1 MALLMRTGFSHI
13 LLYLAM
19 ITKIFIGIGLLAVL
33 LPLGGWAQDT
43 KVGEVKR
50 IVEGRAKQVTS
61 TSDAVIILPSAQ
73 EINRVTEGQE
83 LHEEYT
89 LKLQDQLWME
99 LKIDHGELNGH
110 AILAE
115 AGLYAIDAL
124 KPDKLLSFRLRQ
136 GRMSIRLRRGKLG
149 VFLKDRLLSIF
160 GTEVFLQ
167 ADTTLDMYRI
177 YLKKGHIMVEDS
189 NQVFFDVTGKD
200 MAWRWQGNEPPVAI
214 SGEVFNRWK
223 QRMKYDSRTVW
234 RKPFFKRG
242 WVRLGV
248 VSLVGAAI
256 LCAVQCGSD
265 KGPSTARGEVIITI
279 PD

>member
-1 MALLMRTGFSHI
+1 
-13 LLYLAM
+13 M

-33 LPLGGWAQDT
+33 LPLGGWAQDS
-43 KVGEVKR
+43 KIGEVKR
-50 IVEGRAKQVTS
+50 IVEGRAKQVKLTPH
-61 TSDAVIILPSAQ
+61 AVITRPSAQ
-73 EINRVTEGQE
+73 PINPVQEGQE

-99 LKIDHGELNGH
+99 LKIDRRDLDLNGH

-115 AGLYAIDAL
+115 AGSYTIDAL
-124 KPDKLLSFRLRQ
+124 EPDKPLSFRLRQ
-136 GRMSIRLRRGKLG
+136 GRMSIRLRRGRLG
-149 VFLKDRLLSIF
+149 VFLKNRLLSIF

-189 NQVFFDVTGKD
+189 NQVFFDVNGQEL
-200 MAWRWQGNEPPVAI
+200 AWRWQGNQPPVAI

-223 QRMKYDSRTVW
+223 QQMKYDARTVW

-242 WVRLGV
+242 WVQLGV

-256 LCAVQCGSD
+256 LCALQCGGGN
-265 KGPSTARGEVIITI
+265 GPSTAQGEVIITI

>member
-1 MALLMRTGFSHI
+1 MTA
-13 LLYLAM
+13 
-19 ITKIFIGIGLLAVL
+19 KIFIGIGLLAVL
-33 LPLGGWAQDT
+33 LPLDGWAQDR
-43 KVGEVKR
+43 KIGEVKR
-50 IVEGRAKQVTS
+50 IVEGRAKQVSS
-61 TSDAVIILPSAQ
+61 TNDADIIFPSGQ
-73 EINRVTEGQE
+73 KTNGVTEGQE
-83 LHEEYT
+83 LREEYT
-89 LKLQDQLWME
+89 LELQDELWME

-115 AGLYAIDAL
+115 AGSYLINAL
-124 KPDKLLSFRLRQ
+124 EPDNSLSFRLRQ
-136 GRMSIRLRRGKLG
+136 GRMSIRLRRGQLG

-223 QRMKYDSRTVW
+223 QRMKFDSRTVW
-234 RKPFFKRG
+234 RKPFFQRG

-256 LCAVQCGSD
+256 LCAVQCGGGN
-265 KGPSTARGEVIITI
+265 GPGTAQGEVIITI
-279 PD
+279 PN

>member
-1 MALLMRTGFSHI
+1 
-13 LLYLAM
+13 M

-33 LPLGGWAQDT
+33 LPLGGWAQDI

-61 TSDAVIILPSAQ
+61 TRDAVITFPPTRK
-73 EINRVTEGQE
+73 INLVTEGQE

-89 LKLQDQLWME
+89 LELQDQLWME

-115 AGLYAIDAL
+115 AGLYAINAL
-124 KPDKLLSFRLRQ
+124 ELDNSLSFRLRQ
-136 GRMSIRLRRGKLG
+136 GRMSIRLRRGQLG
-149 VFLKDRLLSIF
+149 VFLKDRLLRIF

-256 LCAVQCGSD
+256 LCAVQCGGD

>member
-1 MALLMRTGFSHI
+1 
-13 LLYLAM
+13 M
-19 ITKIFIGIGLLAVL
+19 IAKIFIGIGLLAVL
-33 LPLGGWAQDT
+33 LPLGGWAQDS

-61 TSDAVIILPSAQ
+61 TSDAVITLPSA
-73 EINRVTEGQE
+73 EKINRVAERQE
-83 LHEEYT
+83 LREEYT
-89 LKLQDQLWME
+89 LELQDQLWME
-99 LKIDHGELNGH
+99 LKIDHLDLNGH

-124 KPDKLLSFRLRQ
+124 EPDKPLSFRLRQ
-136 GRMSIRLRRGKLG
+136 GRMSIRLRRGQLG

-189 NQVFFDVTGKD
+189 NQVFFDVTGKE
-200 MAWRWQGNEPPVAI
+200 MAWSWQGNQPPVAI
-214 SGEVFNRWK
+214 SGAVLQRWK
-223 QRMKYDSRTVW
+223 QQMKYDARMVW

-242 WVRLGV
+242 WVRLGMAA
-248 VSLVGAAI
+248 LVGG
-256 LCAVQCGSD
+256 AVYYVVQRRD
-265 KGPSTARGEVIITI
+265 DGPSTAQGEVIITI